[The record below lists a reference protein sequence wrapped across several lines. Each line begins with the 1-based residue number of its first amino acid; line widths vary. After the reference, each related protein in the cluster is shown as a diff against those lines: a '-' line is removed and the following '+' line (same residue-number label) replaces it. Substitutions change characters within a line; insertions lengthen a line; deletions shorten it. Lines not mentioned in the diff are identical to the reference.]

1 VSGSKDEMRDKD
13 ANLAEADP
21 AQGALALPR
30 EIEPPPG
37 LWAGIEARVAA
48 KQRQRV
54 ALRRTFTGASML
66 LAAAAVLLAVRFGPV
81 RLGKGPHPDDAPTR
95 APIASTSLPIEA
107 AHQGSPIA
115 PAAPDSTGDPTAAL
129 VVPEEAS
136 YRAAL
141 ATLAPAFDARKTSL
155 PEKDLAK
162 VSASLH
168 ALDAAIGVT
177 RASLLEH
184 PDDADLRAELDAEYE
199 QKIDAM
205 NDVLEWTTR
214 S

>member
-1 VSGSKDEMRDKD
+1 VSGSSKNGRQDNET
-13 ANLAEADP
+13 DP

-30 EIEPPPG
+30 EIEAPRG
-37 LWAGIEARVAA
+37 LWTGIETRIAA

-54 ALRRTFTGASML
+54 AMRRTVTGASMI
-66 LAAAAVLLAVRFGPV
+66 LAAAAVVLAVRFA
-81 RLGKGPHPDDAPTR
+81 RGPHPDETPWAR
-95 APIASTSLPIEA
+95 APIASESIRTAPLAAATARDPEA
-107 AHQGSPIA
+107 
-115 PAAPDSTGDPTAAL
+115 TL

-141 ATLAPAFDARKTSL
+141 AALAPTFEERKTSL

-168 ALDAAIGVT
+168 TLDAAIGMT
-177 RASLLEH
+177 RTSLIEH
-184 PDDADLRAELDAEYE
+184 PEDADLRAELDAEYE